1 MKKLPILLTVFVL
14 AACAGSTPEVAGTV
28 SGSLIAG
35 PVCPVE
41 TDPPDPACAPRP
53 VEGAVI
59 VATTADGDEIETTSD
74 AEGRFTL
81 ELPEGRITITYQ
93 PVEGLMGTPDQA
105 SVSVAQGSTI
115 DLGFV
120 AYDTGIR

>member
-1 MKKLPILLTVFVL
+1 MKKLPILLIGFVL
-14 AACAGSTPEVAGTV
+14 AACTGSTPEVAGTV
-28 SGSLIAG
+28 TGSLIAG

-41 TDPPDPACAPRP
+41 TNPPDPNCAPRP
-53 VEGAVI
+53 VQGAVI
-59 VATTADGDEIETTSD
+59 VATSADGDEIEATSD

-81 ELPEGRITITYQ
+81 ELPEGEYTLTYQ
-93 PVEGLMGTPDQA
+93 PVEGLMGVPDQG
-105 SVSVAQGSTI
+105 SVSITQGSAI